1 MMATAMRGPLAKW
14 MSLGLA
20 TVLCLVVMTVTA
32 LAQDAVRVR
41 AWQHSDFARIVFD
54 WPAQVG
60 YETALDGRALTV
72 RFDRELQAGLAPIRE
87 RLADYVQSVTIG
99 SSGSEVVFELT
110 RNVAVSDFTNENS
123 IVIDLRPA
131 AETPETTAQPA
142 APSAPSAEASAP
154 TVVEPGAD
162 AISIRVRVGDHP
174 GYSRIVFDWPTQPG
188 YEVER
193 DGRAVTVAFGRAA
206 RIDVAALAESL
217 PPGILAAAVVPG
229 AEGGTRITFAVPES
243 AELRHFPLEEKV
255 VLDVLADTA
264 TRAVPAV
271 PLPVAV
277 AEAATDIAPEPVPE
291 PEPESEPGVE
301 PEESGTAS
309 DATSD
314 TAVGPDATQE
324 TNDADRSAEAEAE
337 AAQAA
342 LAQAVQDGTIEFR
355 EGLGPEVADPITA
368 TPNERDL
375 IPEPEPEPEAQ
386 ADATD
391 PSLDGGA
398 ADSDASSE
406 VAAEADQL
414 ETAMPETAPAEPRPE
429 ETTVDGAAPALKTFS
444 FQWPQDVGA
453 AVFRRAD
460 NIWIVFD
467 ESAPIEL
474 APLRVEG
481 APVIERIDQLPIAG
495 TTVLRMNVPNRDI
508 NASARREGFNWVV
521 DFRRG
526 PRGPQV
532 QAPISA
538 DVTTDIGP
546 HLLFPSDTPG
556 KTVSV
561 PDPEMGD
568 IMRIATLLESGV
580 GIDGARRYPE
590 FELLSS
596 AQGIV
601 MIPMSDSVL
610 LDRNFDGYQISAPD
624 GLVIQ
629 AVSPEAPVSS
639 GPILS
644 ARRLFD
650 LDGWMRGGPEDYVE
664 QDKALVRS
672 LAEVPEEKL
681 NAARL
686 NYAGFLF
693 AHRRPQAALGVLRVV
708 ESADPQLMQRVEN
721 RALQAASLVLAGRTE
736 EAAPLLGDARLDGF
750 AEASIWRAAARAI
763 ENDQLAAGDLFGPGD
778 SLLTRYPFPLKAE
791 LGLIRIETAFANRDV
806 QTAEA
811 WIDTLE
817 KDRDQMT
824 RGENA
829 ALDFER
835 GRLAVR
841 RLDFESAEELFFDVM
856 DSGDRKY
863 AFKAEQSL
871 ISLGLNQG
879 FMDEQEAIERLE
891 RLRYAWRGDRSE
903 LFLLRDLGELY
914 MDAGA
919 YFEGLEAYRTAV
931 RYFPDDPVAEDL
943 AGEMTETFGALF
955 LDGVADELA
964 PLRALALYEEFK
976 ELTPSGTTGD
986 RLIENIADRLA
997 AIDLLPEAA
1006 EKLEEL
1012 LADEDR
1018 LPPGEERARLSAK
1031 LALIYLM
1038 DDKAGKAED
1047 ALKLGPLGEDLFGL
1061 GNALEADR
1069 DRLLA
1074 RVRFQQNRYDDA
1086 VKELAGDVSTE
1097 ADLLRRDIY
1106 RGTLNW
1112 QESAKVLQRLAGN
1125 PPADPSE
1132 GIEGERARYV
1142 INWAVALYQNEDRE
1156 GIRDLVDLWGPAM
1169 GNSSLAGVFD
1179 YITTQQTQPS
1189 GGDVLE
1195 TVDQLIGADRYDAF
1209 LSAYRERLFAPPPEP
1224 TVEVS
1229 ASSA

>member
-1 MMATAMRGPLAKW
+1 MTLG
-14 MSLGLA
+14 SLIKAGTGGLA
-20 TVLCLVVMTVTA
+20 AMMCLVVMTVSA
-32 LAQDAVRVR
+32 LAQDAVRIR

-54 WPAQVG
+54 WPSQVG
-60 YETALDGRALTV
+60 YETTLDGRALTV
-72 RFDRELQAGLAPIRE
+72 RFERSLQAGLAPIRE
-87 RLADYVQSVTIG
+87 RLADYVQSVTVG
-99 SSGSEVVFELT
+99 PSGQGVVFELT
-110 RNVAVSDFTNENS
+110 QNVAVSDFTNDNS
-123 IVIDLRPA
+123 IVVDLRPA
-131 AETPETTAQPA
+131 AETTTPETPPAETSTTTAQAAPPA
-142 APSAPSAEASAP
+142 ASTPTPVAP
-154 TVVEPGAD
+154 TVVDPGAD
-162 AISIRVRVGDHP
+162 AIALRVRVGDHP
-174 GYSRIVFDWPTQPG
+174 GYSRIVFDWPSQPG
-188 YEVER
+188 YEIER

-217 PPGILAAAVVPG
+217 PPGILPAAVVPSDD
-229 AEGGTRITFAVPES
+229 GGTRITFAVPES

-255 VLDVLADTA
+255 VLDVLADSA
-264 TRAVPAV
+264 TRAVPAA
-271 PLPVAV
+271 PLPTPV
-277 AEAATDIAPEPVPE
+277 AEAPPEPEPE
-291 PEPESEPGVE
+291 PEPESAPEVAPE
-301 PEESGTAS
+301 PET
-309 DATSD
+309 
-314 TAVGPDATQE
+314 
-324 TNDADRSAEAEAE
+324 AE
-337 AAQAA
+337 AAPNGQGEEAETQAPQAA
-342 LAQAVQDGTIEFR
+342 LAQAIEDGTIEFR
-355 EGLGPEVADPITA
+355 EGIDPIIDAEAPTE
-368 TPNERDL
+368 TPAEAPTETPARTSGEREL
-375 IPEPEPEPEAQ
+375 IPEPEALAEAVTP
-386 ADATD
+386 A
-391 PSLDGGA
+391 LDG
-398 ADSDASSE
+398 ASEEPAPLPE
-406 VAAEADQL
+406 VAAEIDQAD
-414 ETAMPETAPAEPRPE
+414 TAPEESEAEAPA
-429 ETTVDGAAPALKTFS
+429 VDGAAPALKTFS

-460 NIWIVFD
+460 NVWIVFD

-481 APVIERIDQLPIAG
+481 APIIERIDQLPIAG

-508 NASARREGFNWVV
+508 NATARREGFNWVV

-532 QAPISA
+532 QAPITA
-538 DVTTDIGP
+538 DVTADIGP

-556 KTVSV
+556 KTVNV

-580 GIDGARRYPE
+580 GVDGARRYPE

-601 MIPMSDSVL
+601 MIALSDSVL

-650 LDGWMRGGPEDYVE
+650 LDGWMRGGPGDYVE

-693 AHRRPQAALGVLRVV
+693 SHHRPQAALGVLRVV

-721 RALQAASLVLAGRTE
+721 RALKAASLVLAGRTE

-750 AEASIWRAAARAI
+750 AEAAIWRAAARAI

-817 KDRDQMT
+817 KDRDQLT

-841 RLDFESAEELFFDVM
+841 RLDFESAEDLFFQVM
-856 DSGDRKY
+856 ESGDRKY

-914 MDAGA
+914 MEAGG

-1125 PPADPSE
+1125 PPIDPSE

-1156 GIRDLVDLWGPAM
+1156 GIRDLVDLWGPSM

-1229 ASSA
+1229 ATSS